1 MDEDDNTARRRLGAA
16 GAAKAYR
23 GQTTRVWTMSYEALW
38 VVTFTPDWN
47 ETHRVRA
54 AGPFPAVESAQAFAR
69 KLRDSWPEGDDPEIE
84 VVQLESTE
92 PIADL
97 IAGDN

>member
-1 MDEDDNTARRRLGAA
+1 
-16 GAAKAYR
+16 
-23 GQTTRVWTMSYEALW
+23 MSYEALW

-69 KLRDSWPEGDDPEIE
+69 KLLDSWPEGDEPEIE
-84 VVQLESTE
+84 VVQLESTV